1 MNYRQ
6 TKHQVARG
14 AFPDACNKGKSL
26 SVQECF
32 KVEGDISGATV
43 DLFGFRGGKKLV
55 INVPQHFKPHPTLS
69 QLLKEFPK
77 TIRIEKTHDELVSL
91 HF

>member
-14 AFPDACNKGKSL
+14 AFPDAQKGNEIYL
-26 SVQECF
+26 F
-32 KVEGDISGATV
+32 KHVSTLRATYQV
-43 DLFGFRGGKKLV
+43 RLLTYLALEAGRKLV
-55 INVPQHFKPHPTLS
+55 INVPSHFKPHATLS

-77 TIRIEKTHDELVSL
+77 TIRIEKTQ
-91 HF
+91 

>member
-14 AFPDACNKGKSL
+14 AFPDAQKGNDL
-26 SVQECF
+26 YLF
-32 KVEGDISGATV
+32 KHVSMLRATYQV
-43 DLFGFRGGKKLV
+43 RLLTYLASEAGKRLV
-55 INVPQHFKPHPTLS
+55 INVPLHFKPHPTLS

-77 TIRIEKTHDELVSL
+77 TIRIEKTQ
-91 HF
+91 